1 MLRLKKLRFW
11 DYLILA
17 ILAAFVAMVWMNI
30 EGALRY
36 NWRWSVIPSYIV
48 WYDEGDARWAPGILL
63 TGLLT
68 TIRICIYST
77 VLAVILGTILG
88 IARCSKTLIVRML
101 ARTYVEVLR
110 NIPPVVVIFIFFFF
124 LSEQIISAVNVE
136 AWARR
141 IARQEDNAIWYFFFG
156 DMRQFP
162 SLISG
167 VIVLALFE
175 SAFIAEIIRA
185 GIQSIPKGQTEAAL
199 SIGMGSVDRL
209 RFIVLPQAVQKVLP
223 PLASQFITLI
233 KDSTIISLISV
244 QDLTYNTLEV
254 VVSTH
259 AIFEAWLST
268 AAMYFL
274 LCFGMS
280 LFFRRLEAKTL

>member
-1 MLRLKKLRFW
+1 MFRFRDLRFW

-17 ILAAFVAMVWMNI
+17 VILAFVVLVWAKI
-30 EGALRY
+30 EGGLNY
-36 NWRWSVIPSYIV
+36 NWRWHVIPNYIFR
-48 WYDEGDARWAPGILL
+48 YDESQARWVPGILFN
-63 TGLLT
+63 GLMT

-77 VLAVILGTILG
+77 VLAVVLGTILG
-88 IARCSKTLIVRML
+88 VARCSQNLVTRML
-101 ARTYVEVLR
+101 ARSYVEVLR

-124 LSEQIISAVNVE
+124 LSEQIISALNLE
-136 AWARR
+136 GWARS
-141 IARQEDNAIWYFFFG
+141 IARQENNGIWVFFFG

-162 SLISG
+162 SLVSG
-167 VIVLALFE
+167 VLVLALFE
-175 SAFIAEIIRA
+175 SAFIGEIIRA

-199 SIGMGSVDRL
+199 SIGMGSLDRL
-209 RFIVLPQAVQKVLP
+209 RFIILPQAIQKVMP

-244 QDLTYNTLEV
+244 HDLTYSTVEV

-280 LFFRRLEAKTL
+280 LLFRRLESRTH